1 MRSKV
6 PSVMFNKSHE
16 LENEIR
22 EKLEAMGYDI

>member
-6 PSVMFNKSHE
+6 QSEMFKKSHE

-22 EKLEAMGYDI
+22 EKLEAMGYDV